1 MSLANIKPKLL
12 RHRERKDVM
21 QARQTPTT
29 APSAYRSANYQTAR
43 GCAARFPCRLGDPE
57 ITGFSAVGRRP
68 VVDSSVGARASGRTK
83 GVTMGVMAE
92 DSIEISPDEL
102 DGYLRA
108 KTRLFA
114 KVGEETYY
122 VTHTDGYWRVQ
133 DCGKLNEKGHFTDCS
148 ELVPTVNEVL
158 HLRCIDGKS
167 LYDLAEEAEFYAS
180 LDQ

>member
-29 APSAYRSANYQTAR
+29 APSAYRSANNQTAR

-133 DCGKLNEKGHFTDCS
+133 DCGKLNDKGHFTDCS

-158 HLRCIDGKS
+158 HLPCIDGKS
-167 LYDLAEEAEFYAS
+167 LYDVAPIAEFFDS
-180 LDQ
+180 I